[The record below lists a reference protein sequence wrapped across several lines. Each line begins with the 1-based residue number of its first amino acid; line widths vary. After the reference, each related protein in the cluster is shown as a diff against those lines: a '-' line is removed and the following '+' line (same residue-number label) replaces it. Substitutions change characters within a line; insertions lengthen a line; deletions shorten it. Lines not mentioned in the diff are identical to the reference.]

1 VSMWRS
7 TFSGNIQF
15 VEFLNVLMMV
25 VKRERRRRQGVK
37 DVKPKFE
44 LLQSKSVLKDN
55 SQIRVTM
62 RNFDCV

>member
-44 LLQSKSVLKDN
+44 LLVSKSV
-55 SQIRVTM
+55 
-62 RNFDCV
+62 FEG